1 MTLSSTCTLSRRKYP
16 DSILLA
22 KSVFLFINQKV
33 YCAEW
38 KLSICIYQ
46 NQAYLQVK
54 GTIMSLKSPEQKS
67 GHLVLPGE
75 RLGVIEEFIPDSGTF
90 VKDGVIFSKIVG
102 RSLMDLQTRR
112 VSVYPVVERC
122 SRSQSRNCCH
132 RANRQRPI
140 RQCSSENIQD
150 WTQKNSQAISAVF
163 CMFQMF
169 LTGTL
174 TKLVTYVSQATSLRA
189 KVISDKNQVFHLS
202 MNDKGL
208 GVLYGFCSRCG
219 TLLEQHGYDLKCPKD
234 GNVETRKI
242 SPDYGKE
249 QI

>member
-1 MTLSSTCTLSRRKYP
+1 MIAEENR
-16 DSILLA
+16 
-22 KSVFLFINQKV
+22 FLHINQKV
-33 YCAEW
+33 YCVDW

-75 RLGVIEEFIPDSGTF
+75 RLGVIEEFIPDAGTY
-90 VKDGVIFSKIVG
+90 VKDGVIFSKVVG

-112 VSVYPVVERC
+112 VSVYPVVDGVVVPKVGTEVIGQIGNA
-122 SRSQSRNCCH
+122 QSDNVLVKIFRIGNKKLSGNFGGILH
-132 RANRQRPI
+132 VSDVSDRYVDQ
-140 RQCSSENIQD
+140 
-150 WTQKNSQAISAVF
+150 ISDV
-163 CMFQMF
+163 CKP
-169 LTGTL
+169 GDII
-174 TKLVTYVSQATSLRA
+174 RA

-242 SPDYGKE
+242 SPDYSKE